1 MSSKAKQVLLWLMI
15 ISSALVFVWY
25 LQSKQTPAPKEMG
38 IDMAVTRITNKEI
51 KEAAFKQGQ
60 VDFLDTNGNKWM
72 TTLGS
77 DATRELLVKK
87 VDEFNAANPPNA
99 IKTTEE
105 QASSGIGYLVLLNV
119 VPLLVIFGFLAFAL
133 RQMQAGGNKALS
145 FGKSKAKLLNNQQKR
160 VTFKDVAGVD
170 EAKEE
175 LQEIIE
181 FLKDPQKFQK
191 LGGKIPKGV
200 LMVGPPGT
208 GKTLLAK
215 AVAGE
220 ANVPF
225 FSISGSDFVEMFV
238 GVGASRVRDL
248 FEQGKKNAPCIIF
261 IDEIDAVGRHRGAG
275 LGGGHDEREQ
285 TLNQLLVE
293 MDGFESNDGVILMA
307 STNRPD
313 VLDPALLRPGRFDRR
328 VVVGRPDVRGR
339 EGILKVHTRKIPL
352 DEAVDVSVIARGT
365 PGFTG
370 ADLANIVNEAALNAA
385 RYNKKVVAM
394 SDFEIAKDK
403 VMMGA
408 ERKSMVISDEEK
420 RITAYHEA
428 GHTLVGLKVPNIDP
442 VHKVTIIPRGM
453 ALGVTMYLPEKDR
466 LSATKEFLLGQIA
479 MSMGGRIAEDVFIGS
494 ITTGAA
500 NDIEK
505 ATEIARAMVCEYGMS
520 DLGPLTFGKKEEQ
533 IFLGRE
539 IAQHRDYSEDT
550 AIRIDAE
557 VKRIIDSQY
566 KRAEKIITDNKDVLI
581 RLAEALLEHETLD
594 SVQIRRVVAGL
605 PLDSPTAT
613 PTTGEDKPAET
624 DESASPF
631 KKPILPPTPATA

>member
-25 LQSKQTPAPKEMG
+25 LQTKQTLPAKELSF
-38 IDMAVTRITNKEI
+38 DVAVTRIRDKDI
-51 KEAAFKQGQ
+51 KEVTVKQDTLELTNRADQ
-60 VDFLDTNGNKWM
+60 KFTAKLDT
-72 TTLGS
+72 S
-77 DATRELLVKK
+77 DATREQI
-87 VDEFNAANPPNA
+87 FAAAKETDTIIKLEPP
-99 IKTTEE
+99 
-105 QASSGIGYLVLLNV
+105 SSGLGWLVLINAL
-119 VPLLVIFGFLAFAL
+119 PFILLMGFLAFTL

-293 MDGFESNDGVILMA
+293 MDGFESNDGVILVA

-352 DEAVDVSVIARGT
+352 DEGVDVNVIARGT

-385 RYNKKVVAM
+385 RFNKKVVAM
-394 SDFEIAKDK
+394 NDFEIAKDK

-408 ERKSMVISDEEK
+408 ERKSMVISDDEK
-420 RITAYHEA
+420 KITAYHEA
-428 GHTLVGLKVPNIDP
+428 GHTLVGLKVPGVDP

-466 LSATKEFLLGQIA
+466 LSATKEYLLGNIA
-479 MSMGGRIAEDVFIGS
+479 MSMGGRIAEEMFIGS
-494 ITTGAA
+494 ITTGAS

-520 DLGPLTFGKKEEQ
+520 ELGPLAYGKKEEQ

-550 AIRIDAE
+550 AIKIDQE
-557 VKRIIDSQY
+557 VQKIINEQY
-566 KRAEKIITDNKDVLI
+566 ARAESVLNENREALI

-605 PLDSPTAT
+605 PLDGDNSPAT
-613 PTTGEDKPAET
+613 DDNGTPET
-624 DESASPF
+624 EEKSKNPF
-631 KKPILPPTPATA
+631 KKPILPPITGNNPATA